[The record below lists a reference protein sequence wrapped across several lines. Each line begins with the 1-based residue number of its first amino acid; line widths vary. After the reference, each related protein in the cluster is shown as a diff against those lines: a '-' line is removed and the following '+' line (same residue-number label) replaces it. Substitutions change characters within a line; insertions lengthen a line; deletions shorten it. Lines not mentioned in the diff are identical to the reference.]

1 MATVSSKGVVTPKKA
16 GKTVITVKTANGKK
30 ASITVKVVDA
40 SKVTLKK
47 GSKTLK
53 KGQKLGLKRGKSL
66 TLKGVVSPAKVK
78 TKLTWTSS
86 NKYVTVKNGKVTV
99 NRNAKVGTKAKIT
112 VKTANKKSTYIYIVV
127 K

>member
-1 MATVSSKGVVTPKKA
+1 M
-16 GKTVITVKTANGKK
+16 
-30 ASITVKVVDA
+30 
-40 SKVTLKK
+40 
-47 GSKTLK
+47 
-53 KGQKLGLKRGKSL
+53 
-66 TLKGVVSPAKVK
+66 K

-99 NRNAKVGTKAKIT
+99 NRKAKVGTKAKIT